1 MVVVVDEG
9 DHGLDRRSSSTIG
22 EYANASRKIRW
33 LGGVR
38 HLAFQR
44 LDALSP

>member
-22 EYANASRKIRW
+22 EYRERRAKIRS
-33 LGGVR
+33 LGAVR